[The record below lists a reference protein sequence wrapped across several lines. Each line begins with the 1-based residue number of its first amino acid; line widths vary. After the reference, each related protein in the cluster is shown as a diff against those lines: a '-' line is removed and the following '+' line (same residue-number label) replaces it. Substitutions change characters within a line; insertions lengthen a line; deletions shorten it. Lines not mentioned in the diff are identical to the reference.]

1 MHNQALRILTISS
14 WAILLEFFVTTP
26 SSAGLVKLAESGDSE
41 PNGTNV
47 FLQIGSSPVLSDNG
61 QVVFYT
67 DLRNNGFLQGWGI
80 FRADPQCVITVAKT
94 GQASPDLNGNLYT
107 FNLKNAP
114 RDPGFARFRG
124 RSTLSQPG

>member
-67 DLRNNGFLQGWGI
+67 DLRNNGNRPATPCGVRAGR
-80 FRADPQCVITVAKT
+80 RADLLI
-94 GQASPDLNGNLYT
+94 
-107 FNLKNAP
+107 
-114 RDPGFARFRG
+114 
-124 RSTLSQPG
+124 